1 MNLPESV
8 VAGTH
13 YAQDRYLRSLS
24 LFRDLNAEDETVLN
38 YFDEIEI
45 HPQVIGMVA
54 CIFNFL
60 ISPSFYQASTIEHLC
75 FILFGYSCYKHLL

>member
-1 MNLPESV
+1 MFYFVDYVVSLNASDEFLKNRIMNLPESI

-24 LFRDLNAEDETVLN
+24 LFRDLNTEDETVLN

-45 HPQVIGMVA
+45 HPQYIGM
-54 CIFNFL
+54 I
-60 ISPSFYQASTIEHLC
+60 
-75 FILFGYSCYKHLL
+75 

>member
-1 MNLPESV
+1 MNLPESI

-24 LFRDLNAEDETVLN
+24 LFRDLNTEDETVLN

-45 HPQVIGMVA
+45 HPQYIGM
-54 CIFNFL
+54 I
-60 ISPSFYQASTIEHLC
+60 
-75 FILFGYSCYKHLL
+75 